1 MNVKWYISDDFIICI
16 TPIYSDFDI
25 CNNLLKEIFKPG
37 AEIPAR
43 FVILWSINADS
54 IRSCLG
60 QVFFCH
66 FGPGG
71 FQRI

>member
-43 FVILWSINADS
+43 FVIL
-54 IRSCLG
+54 
-60 QVFFCH
+60 
-66 FGPGG
+66 
-71 FQRI
+71 